1 MSSTGGPAEDHRRAE
16 DGYDRIDPAELAAT
30 LAAWDLPTLRSVEP
44 FDRGSRRAPKVRLE
58 TAGGVLLL
66 KRRQPEQAGPRRV
79 AFAHA
84 AVSHLAARGV
94 PVAAPIPDREGRTAV
109 RRPAGCYELFHF
121 LPGRRPRPDAR
132 SAEAAGDMLA
142 RVHEAGA
149 DFQAPGP
156 AEAGSW
162 HAVAELP
169 RTLEA
174 IPRRVLRA
182 EPAADA
188 VDLGRC
194 CRFLSRAF
202 QHAAE
207 RAAAAMAAPP
217 RLVHGDWHPGN
228 LLAHG
233 GRLTAVLD
241 FDAARLEPRITDV
254 ANACL
259 QFAVDRPNEDPRH
272 WPGVLAY
279 ERIRAVVAGYERV
292 AGPMTAV
299 DRAALPW
306 LMIEALVIE
315 SVVPIAREGR
325 FGRFAASSFLP
336 MVERKVRWLH
346 ERSERLVD
354 YLAEPAD

>member
-1 MSSTGGPAEDHRRAE
+1 MSSSGGPPETDRAAE
-16 DGYDRIDPAELAAT
+16 DGYDRIEPAELAAT
-30 LAAWDLPTLRSVEP
+30 LAAWDLPTLQSVEP
-44 FDRGSRRAPKVRLE
+44 FDRGSRRAPKLRLV
-58 TAGGVLLL
+58 TDGGVLLL
-66 KRRQPEQAGPRRV
+66 KRRQPEQAGPLRV

-84 AVSHLAARGV
+84 ALSHLAARGV
-94 PVAAPIPDREGRTAV
+94 PVAAPLPDRRGRTAV
-109 RRPAGCYELFHF
+109 RRPAGCYELFPF

-132 SAEAAGDMLA
+132 SADAAGGMLA
-142 RVHEAGA
+142 RMHEAAA
-149 DFQAPGP
+149 DFQPPGP

-169 RTLEA
+169 RTLDA
-174 IPRRVLRA
+174 VPRRVRRIDPGID
-182 EPAADA
+182 EADLA
-188 VDLGRC
+188 RC
-194 CRFLSRAF
+194 CRFLTRAYGL
-202 QHAAE
+202 ASE
-207 RAAAAMAAPP
+207 RAAEAMAGPA

-228 LLAHG
+228 LLAHD

-259 QFAVDRPNEDPRH
+259 QFAVDRPTEDPRQ

-279 ERIRAVVAGYERV
+279 ERIRAVIAGYERV
-292 AGPMTAV
+292 AGPLA
-299 DRAALPW
+299 DAERAALPW

-325 FGRFAASSFLP
+325 FGRFSAATFLP

-346 ERSERLVD
+346 ERSDRLVD
-354 YLAEPAD
+354 YLAEPAE

>member
-1 MSSTGGPAEDHRRAE
+1 MSSSGRPREDRRGDE
-16 DGYDRIDPAELAAT
+16 DYDRIEPAELAAA
-30 LAAWDLPTLRSVEP
+30 LAAWDLPDLQDAEP
-44 FDRGSRRAPKVRLE
+44 FDRGSRRAPKLRLR
-58 TAGGVLLL
+58 TAGGELLL

-84 AVSHLAARGV
+84 ALAHLAARGV
-94 PVAAPIPDREGRTAV
+94 PVAAPIPDRRGRTAV
-109 RRPAGCYELFHF
+109 RRPAGCYELFPF

-132 SAEAAGDMLA
+132 SAEAAGGMLA

-149 DFQAPGP
+149 DFAPPGP

-162 HAVAELP
+162 HAVADLP

-174 IPRRVLRA
+174 VPRRVHRLDPGTD
-182 EPAADA
+182 ES
-188 VDLGRC
+188 DLARC
-194 CRFLSRAF
+194 CRFLTRAYEL
-202 QHAAE
+202 ASE
-207 RAAAAMAAPP
+207 RAAEAMAGPAG
-217 RLVHGDWHPGN
+217 LVHGDWHPGN

-259 QFAVDRPNEDPRH
+259 QFAVDRPSDDPRQ

-279 ERIRAVVAGYERV
+279 ERIRAVITGYERI
-292 AGPMTAV
+292 AGPLPPA

-325 FGRFAASSFLP
+325 FGRFPASAFLP

-346 ERSERLVD
+346 ERAERLVD
-354 YLAEPAD
+354 YLARPAE